1 LLRPFF
7 WQCTKNLISILQKFF
22 KIIFSGFLF
31 CALFCAPV
39 FAAKKSVDEHS
50 IQKSITKKSS
60 SAIEIIVKGNER
72 IDSETI
78 GSYLSANHLP
88 SKEEI
93 DRALKKLYESDL
105 FIEAKIYTEGKK
117 VIIEVKE
124 NPIVSE
130 VKFIGNK
137 KMEDD
142 ALQAEASLKKRSV
155 FTKFKLQSDLKRIS
169 EIYLKSG
176 RFLTKIEPKIIQ
188 KDQNRVEVIFDI
200 IEGPKA
206 QIADILF
213 IGNAAFTD
221 NDLLDE
227 VSTKKSKWYKFF
239 SSGDVYDSD
248 RIEFDKEKLRR
259 FYGSKGYADFAV
271 PTSTAQILPSKDKFY
286 ITFLLEEGIKYNV
299 GEVNIIN
306 RVEKFDEKLLDKAIL
321 SKQGKVYNSELIEKT
336 VEKMV
341 EIMSEKSYA
350 FAHVEPILK
359 RNKEHKIIDID
370 FVIEE
375 TQRIYIDK
383 ITIIGNTRTKDE
395 VLRRELRMRDGDPY
409 NITQINRSKQR
420 LQNLGFFEKVDFH
433 TKRIGS
439 SDKVD
444 LEIEVKEKKT
454 GELNFGIGY
463 STVDKATA
471 NVGLK
476 ERNLMGTGQEV
487 GVSVQ
492 RSKYSFSG
500 DINYTRP
507 YFAGRAIDVGVDL
520 FKYQSDKRNTL
531 VYSQSSD
538 GFTMS
543 GGYSIT
549 EFLNHQIRY
558 SLSTQTISDVATT
571 ASFSIQSLQGSF
583 VSSTVGQ
590 SFTYDK
596 RDNKIDPR
604 NGYYITLSQDY
615 SGIGGDI
622 SNIKHTGSAG
632 YYTPTFNDEFILKFL
647 LRGGVVD
654 GVGQDV
660 RSNYSFFLGGNNF
673 RGFEYAGLG
682 PRTKVNGTAVG
693 GNAVGG
699 NIYYVATAEMRFP
712 LGLPKELGINGI
724 LFSDNGTLKKVDA
737 INRKSTDVEDS
748 GSLRSTYGLSI
759 AWTSPMGPIR
769 FDFSRIAKKE
779 QYDRTQAFRFSFG
792 TQF

>member
-1 LLRPFF
+1 MR
-7 WQCTKNLISILQKFF
+7 NLFKFF
-22 KIIFSGFLF
+22 GCFLF
-31 CALFCAPV
+31 LSLFCGSS
-39 FAAKKSVDEHS
+39 FAAKKSV
-50 IQKSITKKSS
+50 KSRAVSAAKTSTAKKTSSVAATKNSS
-60 SAIEIIVKGNER
+60 SKIEIIVKGNER
-72 IDSETI
+72 IDNETI
-78 GSYLSANHLP
+78 ASYLPNGRLP
-88 SKEEI
+88 SKDEI
-93 DRALKKLYESDL
+93 DRAIKKLYESDL
-105 FIEAKIYTEGKK
+105 FIEAKIYTEDKK
-117 VIIEVKE
+117 TIIEVKE
-124 NPIVSE
+124 NPIVSDI
-130 VKFIGNK
+130 KFIGNK
-137 KMEDD
+137 KIEDD
-142 ALQAEASLKKRSV
+142 ALQAETALKKRSV

-200 IEGPKA
+200 TEGPKA

-213 IGNAAFTD
+213 IGNAAFSD
-221 NDLLDE
+221 SDLLDE
-227 VSTKKSKWYKFF
+227 TTTKKSKWYKFF

-286 ITFLLEEGIKYNV
+286 ITFLLEEGIKYDI

-306 RVEKFDEKLLDKAIL
+306 HVEKFDEKLLQPAIFI
-321 SKQGKVYNSELIEKT
+321 KQGKIYNSDLIEKS

-350 FAHVEPILK
+350 FAHIEPVLK
-359 RNKEHKIIDID
+359 RNKEQKIIDID
-370 FVIEE
+370 FVVQE

-383 ITIIGNTRTKDE
+383 ITIVGNTRTKDE
-395 VLRRELRMRDGDPY
+395 VIRRELRMRDGDPY
-409 NITQINRSKQR
+409 NVTQINRSKQR
-420 LQNLGFFEKVDFH
+420 LQNLGFFDKIDFH
-433 TKRIGS
+433 TKRIGN
-439 SDKVD
+439 SDKID

-471 NVGLK
+471 NIGLK
-476 ERNLMGTGQEV
+476 ERNLMGTGQEL

-500 DINYTRP
+500 DINYTKP
-507 YFAGRAIDVGVDL
+507 YFIGRAIDVSADL
-520 FKYQSDKRNTL
+520 FKYESDKRNTL
-531 VYSQSSD
+531 VYNQSSN
-538 GFTMS
+538 GFTLS
-543 GGYSIT
+543 GGYAIT
-549 EFLNHQIRY
+549 EFLNHQVRY
-558 SLSTQTISDVATT
+558 SLSTQTISNVSDT
-571 ASFSIQSLQGSF
+571 ASLSIQTLQGSF

-596 RDNKIDPR
+596 RDNKTDPR
-604 NGYYITLSQDY
+604 NGYYISLSQDF
-615 SGIGGDI
+615 SGIGGDVK
-622 SNIKHTGSAG
+622 NLKHTGSAG
-632 YYTPTFNDEFILKFL
+632 YYTPTFSDDYILKFL
-647 LRGGVVD
+647 VRGGVID

-660 RSNYSFFLGGNNF
+660 RSNYAFFLGGNNF

-693 GNAVGG
+693 GNAIGG
-699 NIYYVATAEMRFP
+699 NIYYVATAEFRFP

-724 LFSDNGTLKKVDA
+724 LFSDNGTLKKVDS
-737 INRKSTDVEDS
+737 INRKGTDVADS
-748 GSLRSTYGLSI
+748 GSIRSTYGLSL
-759 AWTSPMGPIR
+759 AWSSPMGPIR